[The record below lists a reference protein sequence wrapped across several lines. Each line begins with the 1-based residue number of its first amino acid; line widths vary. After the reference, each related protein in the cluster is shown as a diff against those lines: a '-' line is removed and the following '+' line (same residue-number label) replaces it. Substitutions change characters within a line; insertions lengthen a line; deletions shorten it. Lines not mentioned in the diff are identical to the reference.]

1 MQLEI
6 WQWGL
11 LAVAILLIV
20 GLVVMKTKKKLTSSS
35 LKNPAKIQHEKF

>member
-20 GLVVMKTKKKLTSSS
+20 GLVVMKTKKK
-35 LKNPAKIQHEKF
+35 